1 MMNDAAVS
9 QDETLPTTVNWV
21 FFQGM
26 KKQDPWKPI
35 EFTLHLFPG
44 LMRLPEPLEH
54 WLTLMGRRSNN
65 KWFFWPECTVRQMKI
80 VLSCFL
86 VNVAPGNLKLES
98 TRKKTMSEEE
108 EEGGKTTVEFNDGQV
123 LSDLLEGGQCE
134 TRYMEVTVTKN
145 RENDLWDS
153 YKLPGKHSY
162 NRIPVPNIPKKLL
175 GTARMIIEDHWLE
188 FVVEHETLLN
198 QFFDYNQQYFDNWDD
213 EQKKDVLCV

>member
-1 MMNDAAVS
+1 
-9 QDETLPTTVNWV
+9 
-21 FFQGM
+21 
-26 KKQDPWKPI
+26 
-35 EFTLHLFPG
+35 
-44 LMRLPEPLEH
+44 
-54 WLTLMGRRSNN
+54 
-65 KWFFWPECTVRQMKI
+65 
-80 VLSCFL
+80 
-86 VNVAPGNLKLES
+86 
-98 TRKKTMSEEE
+98 MSEEE

-188 FVVEHETLLN
+188 FVMEHETLLN

-213 EQKKDVLCV
+213 EQKKMYVCNCQQFPVVTGSIDDMLKRRSRFQSHRRKVQQQQAENKENPIPDNQYMLIYNLYFNGNPRGC